1 MELKINVYD
10 EDDNIVKT
18 CTAEL
23 IDIKFGQISAIMEL
37 IDLDEIED
45 SYKLLKNV
53 RKTWKQLKKILS
65 RIFPDM
71 TEEDWEFVSMRELLP
86 VIVITLK
93 DSAVEI
99 IKNIPK
105 SKNA

>member
-1 MELKINVYD
+1 MELTINIYD

-23 IDIKFGQISAIMEL
+23 IDIKFGQIAAIMEL

-45 SYKLLKNV
+45 SYKLLKTI
-53 RKTWKQLKKILS
+53 RKAWNQLKKILS

-71 TEEDWEFVSMRELLP
+71 EEDDWEFVSMKELLP
-86 VIVITLK
+86 IFIITLK
-93 DSAVEI
+93 NSAIEMM
-99 IKNIPK
+99 KIPK

>member
-18 CTAEL
+18 CTAEV
-23 IDIKFGQISAIMEL
+23 IDIKFGQVSAILEL
-37 IDLDEIED
+37 IDLEEIDD
-45 SYKLLKNV
+45 SYKLLKTV
-53 RKTWKQLKKILS
+53 RKAWDQLKRILS

-71 TEEDWEFVSMRELLP
+71 TENDWEFVSMKELLP

-93 DSAVEI
+93 NSAIEMLR
-99 IKNIPK
+99 IPK